1 MHETIYTIPLT
12 ESLEQDTECPFC
24 YLENKLEEEQI
35 GYALGPAMME
45 PDHRILSNK
54 LGYCRVHTQK
64 MAEAKQALP
73 FALVMDTR
81 MDTVIAALEQAQT
94 EKSASSRFFKKAKK
108 ANNAQTAMENLT
120 STCLV
125 CDKIQHTMSKFLYTF
140 WYLYKK
146 EPDFRAR
153 IEKSHGFCLPHF
165 QAVLSAA
172 KEQAGV
178 KDAFIDA
185 LFTLEI
191 ANLKRNKQDVTN
203 FIKQFDYRSAKQE
216 GTFPKNAHH
225 ICGGK
230 LAKF

>member
-12 ESLEQDTECPFC
+12 DALEQDTECPFC

-45 PDHRILSNK
+45 PDHRQLSNQ
-54 LGYCRVHTQK
+54 LGYCHAHTRK

-81 MDTVIAALEQAQT
+81 MDAVIAALEQAQT
-94 EKSASSRFFKKAKK
+94 EKRTPSRFLRKAKR

-125 CDKIQHTMSKFLYTF
+125 CDKIAHTMSKFLYTF

-153 IEKSHGFCLPHF
+153 LEKSRGFCLPHF

-172 KEQAGV
+172 QEQAGV
-178 KDAFIDA
+178 KDDFLDA
-185 LFTLEI
+185 LFSLEI

-203 FIKQFDYRSAKQE
+203 FIKQFDYRSAKQD
-216 GTFPKNAHH
+216 GTFPKNAHQ

>member
-12 ESLEQDTECPFC
+12 EALEQDTECPFC

-45 PDHRILSNK
+45 PDHRQLSNQ
-54 LGYCRVHTQK
+54 LGYCRAHTRK

-81 MDTVIAALEQAQT
+81 MDTVIKALEEAQT
-94 EKSASSRFFKKAKK
+94 QRQASFRFLKKAKK
-108 ANNAQTAMENLT
+108 VKNANTQLAGLA

-125 CDKIQHTMSKFLYTF
+125 CDKIAHTMSKFLYTF

-146 EPDFRAR
+146 EPDFRER
-153 IEKSHGFCLPHF
+153 IEKSRGFCLPHF
-165 QAVLSAA
+165 QSVLSSA
-172 KEQAGV
+172 KEQTGV
-178 KDAFIDA
+178 KDAFLDA
-185 LFTLEI
+185 LFSLEI
-191 ANLKRNKQDVTN
+191 ANLKRNKQDVTD
-203 FIKQFDYRSAKQE
+203 FIKQFDYRSAKQD
-216 GTFPKNAHH
+216 GTVPKNAHH